1 MLLSFATGESDRDT
15 THLSGAKG
23 YTHPERNGAFC
34 ASSFPRKRNFSEN
47 SGSSL
52 NSVYGTGFDTL
63 TLLNLQLGN
72 IVNML
77 LIATIDPILRKNLQ
91 TTLTQKGDPFLLLAE
106 GEDII
111 ETVFRH
117 NPSMVVLD
125 LYLTQPSGLEIL
137 RQLREQGFAGKVVLL
152 GGQST
157 QTLAP
162 EASRLGAIQIVG
174 RPFNANQ
181 VLGAVRVASGDL
193 DQDPQ

>member
-1 MLLSFATGESDRDT
+1 
-15 THLSGAKG
+15 
-23 YTHPERNGAFC
+23 
-34 ASSFPRKRNFSEN
+34 
-47 SGSSL
+47 
-52 NSVYGTGFDTL
+52 
-63 TLLNLQLGN
+63 
-72 IVNML
+72 ML
-77 LIATIDPILRKNLQ
+77 LIATIDPILRSNLQ
-91 TTLTQKGDPFLLLAE
+91 KTLTEKGDPFLLLEE

-125 LYLTQPSGLEIL
+125 LYLTHPSGLEIL
-137 RQLREQGFAGKVVLL
+137 RQLREEGFSGKVVLL

-193 DQDPQ
+193 DQDTQ

>member
-1 MLLSFATGESDRDT
+1 
-15 THLSGAKG
+15 
-23 YTHPERNGAFC
+23 
-34 ASSFPRKRNFSEN
+34 
-47 SGSSL
+47 
-52 NSVYGTGFDTL
+52 
-63 TLLNLQLGN
+63 
-72 IVNML
+72 ML

-137 RQLREQGFAGKVVLL
+137 RQLREKGFAGKVVLL

-157 QTLAP
+157 QTLTT

-193 DQDPQ
+193 DQDTQ

>member
-1 MLLSFATGESDRDT
+1 
-15 THLSGAKG
+15 
-23 YTHPERNGAFC
+23 
-34 ASSFPRKRNFSEN
+34 
-47 SGSSL
+47 
-52 NSVYGTGFDTL
+52 
-63 TLLNLQLGN
+63 
-72 IVNML
+72 ML